1 MLNPPYKADK
11 RRDAEELEFVA
22 GNLRCLHPGGVCVA
36 IVPMQS
42 ALSQQGRIADWKREL
57 LSKHTLDAVCSMP
70 NELFFNS
77 KVGVVSCV
85 MVFTAHKPH
94 PRNKKVFL
102 GYFKDDGFKKLKIGG
117 RQDAD
122 GRWEGIKQRW
132 LEHYLNRRSAPGL
145 SVNVA
150 LGADDEWVPEVFME
164 TDYSLAADDLFEQTL
179 HDYSTY
185 LFRSRRLRLV
195 SDDSIEPK
203 YTRLRDP
210 SAWRRFPLTDLFTV
224 SGTTTTPPRDL
235 AYCDPGSAPYVTTQA
250 TNNGVGGFY
259 AHATEEG
266 GVVTVDSAVAGYSA
280 FQSGLLGI
288 RPRREARPV
297 VPHDAPNGDVPGD
310 DSQHGAVPLQLRP
323 EVRSEAPEARILAP
337 ALHKERRPG
346 LALHRAVHRRPALL
360 GEPARTRLKPP
371 AALQRY

>member
-1 MLNPPYKADK
+1 
-11 RRDAEELEFVA
+11 
-22 GNLRCLHPGGVCVA
+22 
-36 IVPMQS
+36 
-42 ALSQQGRIADWKREL
+42 
-57 LSKHTLDAVCSMP
+57 MP

-117 RQDAD
+117 RQDAE
-122 GRWEGIKQRW
+122 GRWEEIKQRW
-132 LEHYLNRRSAPGL
+132 LEHYLNRRSTPGL
-145 SVNVA
+145 SVNVE
-150 LGADDEWVPEVFME
+150 LGAEDEWVPEVFME
-164 TDYSLAADDLFEQTL
+164 TDYSAVADALFEQTL

-185 LFRSRRLRLV
+185 LFHSRRLRLV

-203 YTRLRDP
+203 RTRLRDP
-210 SAWRRFPLTDLFTV
+210 SGWRRFPLTDLFTV

-235 AYCDPGSAPYVTTQA
+235 AYFDPGSAPYVTTQA

-280 FQSGLLGI
+280 FQSAAFSASDHVEKLAPSFRMTPRTAMFLVTILNMEQYRYNYGLKRAQKRLKRESLRLPCTRSGDPDWRYMEQYI
-288 RPRREARPV
+288 DGLRYSANLRTGLNMKTEGRPRALAFGAGHLDTGRRL
-297 VPHDAPNGDVPGD
+297 APLAP
-310 DSQHGAVPLQLRP
+310 QHG
-323 EVRSEAPEARILAP
+323 
-337 ALHKERRPG
+337 
-346 LALHRAVHRRPALL
+346 
-360 GEPARTRLKPP
+360 
-371 AALQRY
+371 